1 MYSFWIFLVIF
12 FFLAWL
18 EFDSPN
24 THSTEPHLQRI
35 RQVLSLTWL
44 CSSST
49 FTYMQTIVLEHA
61 EFQFKPLKLLQLQLI
76 TAVQTS
82 FLTVQTCLLAFHR
95 KCVRNRYTL
104 QQNVTMRP
112 QLSAFWFRAQNSLK
126 DFIPNTQ
133 LVRFWSVRSVLAL
146 AIICWDLGFSCV
158 PFLFLLLC
166 EYDNCWHNSCC
177 WSVRTHTKR
186 LQCYMSVA
194 LWLTAF
200 LFIWQQISQLCCV
213 RNT

>member
-1 MYSFWIFLVIF
+1 MYSLWIFLVIF

-24 THSTEPHLQRI
+24 THSTELHLQRI

-158 PFLFLLLC
+158 PFLFPLLC